1 MSTEEI
7 NSTVKLLSNHMV
19 KVKLEYEGIC
29 TLILLSE
36 LEQIY
41 ELKTQIK
48 LLQKEK
54 NQAAVK
60 EQELYD
66 EIQSLK
72 YQISNLKHESTVKSR
87 IDERN
92 EWKALVDAV
101 NADRTRLQNEVDS
114 LRVEIDKK
122 DKIIARFRANT
133 DPEQRASVLF

>member
-1 MSTEEI
+1 MLLLEE
-7 NSTVKLLSNHMV
+7 
-19 KVKLEYEGIC
+19 
-29 TLILLSE
+29 
-36 LEQIY
+36 IY

-54 NQAAVK
+54 EQFSTK

-92 EWKALVDAV
+92 EWKALVDSI

-122 DKIIARFRANT
+122 DKIIARFRAQT
-133 DPEQRASVLF
+133 DPEQRVNVYITLFVYFI

>member
-1 MSTEEI
+1 M
-7 NSTVKLLSNHMV
+7 
-19 KVKLEYEGIC
+19 KVSFFKY
-29 TLILLSE
+29 ILLL
-36 LEQIY
+36 LEEIY

-54 NQAAVK
+54 EQFSTK

-92 EWKALVDAV
+92 EWKALVDSI

-122 DKIIARFRANT
+122 DKIIARFRAQT
-133 DPEQRASVLF
+133 DPEQRVNVYITLFVYFI